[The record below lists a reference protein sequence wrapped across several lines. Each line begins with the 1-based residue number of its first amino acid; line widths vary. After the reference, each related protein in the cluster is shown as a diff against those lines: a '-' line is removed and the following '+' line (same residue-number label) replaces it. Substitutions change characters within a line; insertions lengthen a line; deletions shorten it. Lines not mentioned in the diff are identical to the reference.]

1 MVKTNFRGHGEGCR
15 CGGNETSRNTILQQ
29 PKKNDK
35 EEGKFFPKAVPFF
48 RPDEKIG
55 VGEKKK
61 GEGELLSH
69 EFKIS
74 RCSKQ
79 SFRYGYAIH
88 LSKVV

>member
-1 MVKTNFRGHGEGCR
+1 MVKTNFRGHGEGCW

-55 VGEKKK
+55 VGEKKGGG
-61 GEGELLSH
+61 GESCC
-69 EFKIS
+69 
-74 RCSKQ
+74 RMNSKYHDAVNKALDTVMQ
-79 SFRYGYAIH
+79 YT
-88 LSKVV
+88 

>member
-1 MVKTNFRGHGEGCR
+1 MRDVGVVVTKLHVIQYYSN
-15 CGGNETSRNTILQQ
+15 Q
-29 PKKNDK
+29 KKNDK

-61 GEGELLSH
+61 GGGGELLSR